1 VLSTR
6 RKPLA
11 FALVVACIV
20 ATAAVGLL
28 VAEPEGPLRW
38 GLLAI
43 VVIPGALL
51 VNGLV
56 ELGCRLFMSLPG
68 LKQGT
73 QYVEAKGVGKE
84 FSALRAAWYGLAA
97 VLGFIAVVLAVLGG
111 SASHAYLTELW
122 AQDRCLDQGGHWNAR
137 TRQCEGAEPR

>member
-11 FALVVACIV
+11 LAFVVACIV
-20 ATAAVGLL
+20 ATAAVALL
-28 VAEPEGPLRW
+28 VAKPEGPLRW
-38 GLLAI
+38 VLLAI

-51 VNGLV
+51 VNGLL
-56 ELGCRLFMSLPG
+56 EFGCRLFMSLPG

-73 QYVEAKGVGKE
+73 QYVEAQGVGKE
-84 FSALRAAWYGLAA
+84 FSALRAAWYGFAA
-97 VLGFIAVVLAVLGG
+97 VLGFIAVVLAILAGT
-111 SASHAYLTELW
+111 ASHAYLTELW

-137 TRQCEGAEPR
+137 THQCEGAEPR